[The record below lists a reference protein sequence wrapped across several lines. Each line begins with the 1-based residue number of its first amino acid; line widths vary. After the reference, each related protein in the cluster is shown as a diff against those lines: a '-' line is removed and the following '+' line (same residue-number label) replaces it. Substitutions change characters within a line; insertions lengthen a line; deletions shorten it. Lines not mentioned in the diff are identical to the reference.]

1 MPLSSSAENGSLGRF
16 RHAAF
21 VDNVILKYFPDS
33 QDDNERDDMDTSPG
47 LQHKSDGTET
57 CFLLIMK
64 ADG

>member
-1 MPLSSSAENGSLGRF
+1 MDNVILFFFFSF
-16 RHAAF
+16 
-21 VDNVILKYFPDS
+21 DNVILKYFPDS

-57 CFLLIMK
+57 CFLLILK

>member
-1 MPLSSSAENGSLGRF
+1 VDNVILDFFSF
-16 RHAAF
+16 
-21 VDNVILKYFPDS
+21 DNVILKYFPDS

-57 CFLLIMK
+57 CFLLILK